1 MKCDTKYVLYNVYDI
16 RREVEGS
23 HMGLHKWCKH
33 NEFHVFDNQKKKKI
47 GHYVQPHH
55 QTAYQIMHDNERCRE
70 YGEGGHGGTYTAL
83 RTEKRSKNGEFD
95 MKKWNMADTG
105 KARCPERALEKL

>member
-16 RREVEGS
+16 LPEVEGS

-47 GHYVQPHH
+47 GHYITFNH
-55 QTAYQIMHDNERCRE
+55 TIKLRTKSCTIMNVAVNMER
-70 YGEGGHGGTYTAL
+70 GGLGGTYTAL
-83 RTEKRSKNGEFD
+83 
-95 MKKWNMADTG
+95 
-105 KARCPERALEKL
+105 